1 MLSLV
6 ELVPSVKQL
15 PRAEKLRL
23 MQFLVV
29 DLAQGEGVPLLPAES
44 EYPIWT
50 PLDAT
55 EAADTLRQMLES
67 QKAKP

>member
-15 PRAEKLRL
+15 SRAEKLRL

-44 EYPIWT
+44 EYPVWT
-50 PLDAT
+50 PLHAD
-55 EAADTLRQMLES
+55 EAADTLRQLLEM
-67 QKAKP
+67 QTAKP